1 MLIADDFS
9 TPVKSHSN
17 APKISAV
24 YCLAVHS
31 EALWLLSGLEV
42 FDINLHTNYKSG
54 GINLQSVRHEE
65 GKVLHV
71 FKKHTSAVS
80 VLQLGNDEMSFLSG
94 GWDRQVH
101 VTLSLNLY

>member
-1 MLIADDFS
+1 MKNS
-9 TPVKSHSN
+9 NNNN

-42 FDINLHTNYKSG
+42 DPRFDMADFQSG
-54 GINLQSVRHEE
+54 GINLQTVRHEE
-65 GKVLHV
+65 GKVLHCL
-71 FKKHTSAVS
+71 KKHTSAVS
-80 VLQLGNDEMSFLSG
+80 VLRLGNDETFVLSG

-101 VTLSLNLY
+101 VQSRIYPIDNGRNGT

>member
-1 MLIADDFS
+1 M
-9 TPVKSHSN
+9 N

-42 FDINLHTNYKSG
+42 RPLIANLTMQSG
-54 GINLQSVRHEE
+54 GISLQTVRHEE

-71 FKKHTSAVS
+71 LKKHTSAVS
-80 VLQLGNDEMSFLSG
+80 VLQLGHDEKYVLSG

-101 VTLSLNLY
+101 VTETI

>member
-1 MLIADDFS
+1 MKHS
-9 TPVKSHSN
+9 TN

-42 FDINLHTNYKSG
+42 YLRFGMADFQSG
-54 GINLQSVRHEE
+54 GINLQTVRHEE
-65 GKVLHV
+65 GKVLHCL
-71 FKKHTSAVS
+71 KKHTSAVS
-80 VLQLGNDEMSFLSG
+80 ALLLGYDEQFVLSG

-101 VTLSLNLY
+101 VQSRLYSIDNGRNGT

>member
-1 MLIADDFS
+1 M
-9 TPVKSHSN
+9 KHSMD

-42 FDINLHTNYKSG
+42 CSFPNDPDTQSG
-54 GINLQSVRHEE
+54 GINLQTVRHQE

-71 FKKHTSAVS
+71 LKKHTSAVS
-80 VLQLGNDEMSFLSG
+80 VLQLGYDEKFVLSG

-101 VTLSLNLY
+101 VFHS